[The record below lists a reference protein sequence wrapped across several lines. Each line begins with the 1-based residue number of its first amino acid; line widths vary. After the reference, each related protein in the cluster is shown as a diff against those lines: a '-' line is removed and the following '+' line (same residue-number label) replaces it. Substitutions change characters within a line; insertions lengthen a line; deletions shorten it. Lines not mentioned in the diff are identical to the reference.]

1 MPIDPKSTALLLIEY
16 QNDFTTGGGVLH
28 EGVEGVM
35 ESTNMLAHSVQV
47 ANQARA
53 AGVSVMFAPIS
64 FAKGYREITAD
75 PHDILK
81 GVVDEIVD
89 AVNRRD
95 VGSSPTVP
103 QIKWRVI
110 QRIYE

>member
-1 MPIDPKSTALLLIEY
+1 
-16 QNDFTTGGGVLH
+16 
-28 EGVEGVM
+28 M

-75 PHDILK
+75 PHGILK

-95 VGSSPTVP
+95 VGSSPTSGSIFISHSHPSKQPPKNSKNALLLGDSVP
-103 QIKWRVI
+103 QIKWRVTV
-110 QRIYE
+110 EG